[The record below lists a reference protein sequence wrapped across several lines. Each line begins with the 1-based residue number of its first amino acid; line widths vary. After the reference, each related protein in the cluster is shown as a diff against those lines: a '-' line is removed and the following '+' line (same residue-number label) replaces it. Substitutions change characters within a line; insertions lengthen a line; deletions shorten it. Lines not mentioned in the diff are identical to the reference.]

1 MNRVLAVAVVA
12 ACLSSSFGV
21 HSGETQKW
29 PFDLKHAV
37 ARYGHGDVKQV
48 RAGAIDA
55 LFVKPSARAA
65 GYTKVHLK
73 GFEVILSRDFK
84 MRKFSSAGRDLMD
97 VERVVEGADALA
109 REALGRSLQDGGY
122 DLVDA
127 PGPDVVDADVHIVDL
142 WLAATAESQRTGNE
156 VYSASL
162 GRMSLN
168 VELSDSTTG
177 ESILTAFDQEVAP
190 PPDNAHKTSSEC
202 AAWMIKTLGVWAESM
217 RKGLDI
223 SNGKNPAGT

>member
-1 MNRVLAVAVVA
+1 MKSVLAVAVVT
-12 ACLSSSFGV
+12 ACLSSSVVV
-21 HSGETQKW
+21 HAAESRKW
-29 PFDLKHAV
+29 PVDLKHAV
-37 ARYGHGDVKQV
+37 TRYGTADVKQV
-48 RAGAIDA
+48 RAGAIDM
-55 LFVKPSARAA
+55 LFVKPKARAA
-65 GYTKVHLK
+65 GYSKVHLK
-73 GFEVILSRDFK
+73 GFEVVLSRDFK

-109 REALGRSLQDGGY
+109 REALGRALQEGGY
-122 DLVDA
+122 ELVDA

-162 GRMSLN
+162 GRMSLIA
-168 VELSDSTTG
+168 ELSDSTTG
-177 ESILTAFDQEVAP
+177 ESILTAFDQEVGP

-223 SNGKNPAGT
+223 SNGKNSTAP